1 MSSAPDH
8 VYLDLFT
15 VNGDNNGSGIKTN
28 LYFNETRSTN
38 ILDNPS
44 NYFLSIV
51 RFECDTP
58 AVTLPLFMPVMCI
71 DGVNTDP
78 RKTAY
83 TVTLAIPD
91 QTNKLL
97 TKVKTANVYWS
108 PEDQSAT
115 LPNNKLNSTGAYITS
130 QDFSTGYYNCYSTRW
145 WLSCVNNALVGLW
158 NQYATVPGVLS
169 NAAFAPFLTIDAISN
184 NITLF
189 TPYLDTT
196 GGGSVN
202 VNFAQQSWAATSPV
216 ANLAGGFYP
225 TYLGLTNYIG
235 LTPPTP
241 VVFSLFF
248 NEPMANLF
256 SSFTSVYYGNTIQA
270 AAFANDGSIATINN
284 EYWRFNYYIMP
295 INYQN
300 LNLNLNFI
308 NTVGDY
314 SPVPMWNPISSMI
327 FTSSLLPVSM
337 SMTTVPNVYN
347 SSPYDTTY
355 SGSGNNAAT
364 TNMLSDIQIGL
375 TTGTEY
381 KPSVLYVPGGEYRL
395 IDMLGSNPINQA
407 SFGVAFKTKY
417 GQVIPFKLGSQC
429 GANIK
434 ILFRRKRWNLGQIP
448 PYDTN

>member
-58 AVTLPLFMPVMCI
+58 GVSLPLFMPAMCI
-71 DGVNTDP
+71 DGVNADP

-91 QTNKLL
+91 PNNFVL
-97 TKVKTANVYWS
+97 TKVKTAYVYWS
-108 PEDQSAT
+108 PEDQSAI
-115 LPNNKLNSTGAYITS
+115 LPNNKLDSTGTYLTS
-130 QDFSTGYYNCYSTRW
+130 QDFTTGFYNCYSTRW
-145 WLSCVNNALVGLW
+145 WIACVNNALAGLW
-158 NQYATVPGVLS
+158 NQYASVPSVS
-169 NAAFAPFLTIDAISN
+169 SHAAFAPFLTIDAISN
-184 NITLF
+184 NITLV

-202 VNFAQQSWAATSPV
+202 VNFAQQSWAATSQV
-216 ANLAGGFYP
+216 ANPAGGFYP
-225 TYLGLTNYIG
+225 TYLGLNNYSG
-235 LTPPTP
+235 FTPPTP
-241 VVFSLFF
+241 VAFSLFF

-256 SSFTSVYYGNTIQA
+256 SSFTSVYYGNTLNA
-270 AAFANDGSIATINN
+270 ASFANDGSVATIAGR
-284 EYWRFNYYIMP
+284 YWLFNYYIMP
-295 INYQN
+295 VNYQN
-300 LNLNLNFI
+300 LNLINNFI
-308 NTVGDY
+308 STNGDY

-327 FTSSLLPVSM
+327 FTSSLLPISA
-337 SMTTVPNVYN
+337 SMTTVPSVYN
-347 SSPYDTTY
+347 NSPYDTTY
-355 SGSGNNAAT
+355 SNTGNN
-364 TNMLSDIQIGL
+364 NQVSSMLSDIQIGL
-375 TTGTEY
+375 VTGTEY

-407 SFGVAFKTKY
+407 SFGIAFKTKF